1 MVSMS
6 ILMLCQLLG
15 HMEYCAGG
23 LKTKHCTAHIN
34 TMCISGQK
42 KKKKLL
48 LLFLLFFSLSH
59 LPASNGHPSLLAA
72 SSVSSDKPPWLHPP
86 LSGFVERRQSS
97 PGSPPALCVHSRQ
110 NLTGRGSAARP
121 DDLTRR
127 QEAAGGGSAHRPTNG
142 S

>member
-1 MVSMS
+1 MS
-6 ILMLCQLLG
+6 VIGSHGILRWWIKNEALHCP
-15 HMEYCAGG
+15 H
-23 LKTKHCTAHIN
+23 KHNVHLWP
-34 TMCISGQK
+34 K
-42 KKKKLL
+42 KEKEASPS
-48 LLFLLFFSLSH
+48 FSSFFSLSH